1 MNIHLLQDHA
11 AIAEAKLL
19 MAVEHQLLNAQ
30 NNKPMTGIVQD
41 ALLGSFLLT
50 SQNQFLTREEMMQL
64 MMTIKYPVQDT
75 LKQLQLPQPAI
86 HKPVQLWTGKQAF
99 SLLIPRVSMGTN
111 AGRLR
116 MKVSEEESVVIHE
129 GELLSGRMCKRV
141 IGSSSGGLVHV
152 CCKLLGNRAAL
163 NFMSDCQRMI
173 NLWLETVGF
182 SIGLA
187 DCLVTAKTAAEINQT
202 VSDCVGHVDMVN
214 QVGKELQIPFLKREQ
229 HAAGVLAKMLDV
241 TGGMIKKGLNSEHN
255 ALTAMVTAG
264 SKGNPINISQVPRV
278 CVWTCAFV
286 FKYGCM
292 YLFFLFRLWAVW
304 ASSLSRVIA
313 YTISATQRREP
324 CPASP
329 NWPTRRAAEASSQA
343 PT

>member
-1 MNIHLLQDHA
+1 MNIHLLQDYA

-30 NNKPMTGIVQD
+30 NNKPTTGIVQD

-50 SQNQFLTREEMMQL
+50 SRNQFLTREEMMQL

-75 LKQLQLPQPAI
+75 LQQLQLPQPAI
-86 HKPVQLWTGKQAF
+86 QKPVQLWTGKQAF
-99 SLLIPRVSMGTN
+99 SMLIPRLSMGAN
-111 AGRLR
+111 MGRFH
-116 MKVSEEESVVIHE
+116 MKTSEEESVVIQQ
-129 GELLSGRMCKRV
+129 GELLCGRMCKRM

-187 DCLVTAKTAAEINQT
+187 DCLVTAKTAAAINQT

-214 QVGKELQIPFLKREQ
+214 QVGKELHIPFLKREE
-229 HAAGVLAKMLDV
+229 HAAAMLAKMLDV
-241 TGGMIKKGLNSEHN
+241 TGGMIKKDLNPENN

-264 SKGNPINISQVPRV
+264 SKGNPINISQVSCV
-278 CVWTCAFV
+278 CVNACLFSPVCISFV
-286 FKYGCM
+286 FLC
-292 YLFFLFRLWAVW
+292 RLWVAW
-304 ASSLSRVIA
+304 DSSLSKVIA
-313 YTISATQRREP
+313 YTISAIHRREP
-324 CPASP
+324 CLAFP
-329 NWPTRRAAEASSQA
+329 NWLTRRAVEGSCLAR
-343 PT
+343 T